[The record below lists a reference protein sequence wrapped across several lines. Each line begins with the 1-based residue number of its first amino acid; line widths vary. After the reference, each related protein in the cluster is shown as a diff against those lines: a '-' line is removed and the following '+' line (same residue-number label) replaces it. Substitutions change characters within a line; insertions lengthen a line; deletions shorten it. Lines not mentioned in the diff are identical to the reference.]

1 MRTSQKFMIAVMLM
15 MVIALTTVSSSISL
29 LAQQTNPVVNN
40 FSFKLDEGSLDLTL
54 DEEKYE
60 DGEDTGKRTSEGNTY
75 RISPGDTI
83 EKDPTVTIAKGS
95 AESYVFLYVDS
106 ELTDKFTINYNSDS
120 WKEVANDS
128 NGQSLYIYHTTVDA
142 SESEQKL
149 TSLFDT
155 IDVSKD
161 ITEQEISDFGS
172 SKTLTVQAYAIGVIS
187 EDGDVSLA
195 TAIEEAAK
203 NFKFNNYDTNVSL
216 D

>member
-29 LAQQTNPVVNN
+29 LAQQTDPVVNN
-40 FSFKLDEGSLDLTL
+40 FSFKLDEGTLDLTL

-60 DGEDTGKRTSEGNTY
+60 DGSDTGERTSEGNTY

-83 EKDPTVTIAKGS
+83 EKDPTVTIAQGS

-120 WKEVANDS
+120 WIEVANDG
-128 NGQSLYIYHTTVDA
+128 NGQSLYIYHTIVDA

-155 IDVSKD
+155 IDVSND
-161 ITEQEISDFGS
+161 ITDEEISNFGS

-195 TAIEEAAK
+195 TAITEAGE
-203 NFKFNNYDTNVSL
+203 NFNFSNYDTTVSL